1 MDYTDLCTLCSNEE
15 SAIEFCLEKGLL
27 FSNICIYCANEMSRN
42 KYNSAKTGFVYY
54 CKTCKKTISPCDATW
69 FQEICLW
76 KLSSLEGRIG
86 GPGIFIEI
94 DESYFFKR
102 KNHVGRLL
110 GSSWVFG
117 AVERNDISRAIMIIV
132 PDRKRNTLLPII
144 QNHIEPG
151 YNGLEEAGYT
161 HLTVCHRR
169 NFVNPQNRDAHT
181 QAIENL
187 WRWAKSRVKTTTTDA
202 DHKILRMAEFL

>member
-1 MDYTDLCTLCSNEE
+1 
-15 SAIEFCLEKGLL
+15 
-27 FSNICIYCANEMSRN
+27 
-42 KYNSAKTGFVYY
+42 
-54 CKTCKKTISPCDATW
+54 
-69 FQEICLW
+69 
-76 KLSSLEGRIG
+76 
-86 GPGIFIEI
+86 
-94 DESYFFKR
+94 
-102 KNHVGRLL
+102 
-110 GSSWVFG
+110 
-117 AVERNDISRAIMIIV
+117 MIIV

-202 DHKILRMAEFL
+202 DHKILRMAEFLWRRRYPNAFENIINHIADSYFD